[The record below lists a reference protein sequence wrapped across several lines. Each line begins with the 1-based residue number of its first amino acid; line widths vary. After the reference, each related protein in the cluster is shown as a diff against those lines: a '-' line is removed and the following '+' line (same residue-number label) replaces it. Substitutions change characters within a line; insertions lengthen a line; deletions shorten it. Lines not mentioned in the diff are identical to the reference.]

1 MKEAIL
7 VLVDII
13 NNLHDIIAAT
23 FGMDMTDKQLHFW
36 IFGIL
41 GMITFLFVYI
51 VFKIIS
57 KMKWSIAI
65 FAFLYSFTVMVVLA
79 FAVEIQQAYT
89 QRGNMEF
96 ADAVM
101 GLWGFIVFFAV
112 YAVIGIIG
120 YFIYQAFK
128 K

>member
-7 VLVDII
+7 LLVDLI
-13 NNLHDIIAAT
+13 NDIHDMIGNT
-23 FGMDMTDKQLHFW
+23 LGMNMTDKQLHFW
-36 IFGIL
+36 IFGVL
-41 GMITFLFVYI
+41 GMVTFFVVYLA
-51 VFKIIS
+51 FKVIS
-57 KMKWSIAI
+57 KIKWSITI
-65 FAFLYSFTVMVVLA
+65 MAFLYTFTVMVVLV
-79 FAVEIQQAYT
+79 FAIEIQQAYT

-120 YFIYQAFK
+120 YLIYRAVK